1 MSTNIN
7 FNFKNGYE
15 DFATLIENKAY
26 YVDKTSFLKELF
38 MGISDDANPLFLRP
52 RRFGKTLNMSMIKEF
67 CELNYQ
73 NPKDKSRQQRLFI
86 DNGRKLAVAGDDYKE
101 LREQFMGEFP
111 VISFSFK
118 GIEGTTFK
126 QALSQIIFK
135 IAGLYERFAFLS
147 QSTKLS
153 QDDIQQFLHYKKF
166 CKTTSGS
173 FNSDELLDQAL
184 FISGTFI
191 PVLAS
196 LLFKEYEKKVI
207 VIIDEYDV
215 PLQKAVSAQTHYYDK
230 MLELIKQISV
240 NTFKQ
245 EADPWLYKGVI
256 SGCLKIA
263 HQSVFTD
270 ANNFKVY
277 DHDSELYAGFF
288 GFTEEETEKMLCD
301 CGFSD
306 RKDEVR
312 KWYDGYRFGNKHMY
326 CPWSVS
332 NYCSDALSSTNPEP
346 KPYWVN
352 TSGNDI
358 ITLFTKYSISARQA
372 QNIDCLQRLMNG
384 ESVAIELREFTTYP
398 KIQEHISFDDFLTML
413 LHTGYVTFAEDSPF
427 YGKVK
432 VKIPNKEIYE
442 CFRVKFEDIF
452 SNQNSAWSAQAE
464 KLLDFLMTNKI
475 QEAKALINS
484 LLKQFIS
491 IRNSGS
497 ELYYHGFMLGLL
509 GITSSALNTVIKE
522 ELESGDG
529 FTDITL
535 INEDLQKVVIIEM
548 KKALA
553 NTPLGLR
560 QGALAALDQIKR
572 KDYARAFINQG
583 YENILGVGI
592 GFGGKNCAVLS
603 KALNDEVQA

>member
-86 DNGRKLAVAGDDYKE
+86 DNGRNLAVAGDNYKE
-101 LREQFMGEFP
+101 LREQFMGEYP

-196 LLFKEYEKKVI
+196 LLFKEYGKKVI

-215 PLQKAVSAQTHYYDK
+215 PLQKAVSAQTPYYDK

-277 DHDSELYAGFF
+277 DHDSELYAGLF

-522 ELESGDG
+522 ELESGEG

-548 KKALA
+548 KKASA

>member
-215 PLQKAVSAQTHYYDK
+215 PLQKAVSAQTPYYDK

-270 ANNFKVY
+270 ANNFSIY
-277 DHDSELYAGFF
+277 DQDTEPYTDFF

-301 CGFSD
+301 CGLAN
-306 RKDEVR
+306 RKDDVR
-312 KWYDGYRFGNKHMY
+312 KWYDGYRFGNKHIY
-326 CPWSVS
+326 CPWSM
-332 NYCSDALSSTNPEP
+332 STFCKNAMHDKLLEP

-509 GITSSALNTVIKE
+509 SMAAASRGIECKDETETGSGFADLVLKSFIDKTSVII
-522 ELESGDG
+522 ELKKGERS
-529 FTDITL
+529 FTGSYDAAKAAACQIQKKNYAQAL
-535 INEDLQKVVIIEM
+535 INEKC
-548 KKALA
+548 
-553 NTPLGLR
+553 PLIYG
-560 QGALAALDQIKR
+560 I
-572 KDYARAFINQG
+572 
-583 YENILGVGI
+583 GI
-592 GFGGKNCAVLS
+592 GFVGKECEIVSLGNLG
-603 KALNDEVQA
+603 N

>member
-86 DNGRKLAVAGDDYKE
+86 DNGRKLAVAGDNYKE

-118 GIEGTTFK
+118 GIEGNTFASAVCSFLEAIGELY
-126 QALSQIIFK
+126 QRFIFLTRSSRLVGSLK
-135 IAGLYERFAFLS
+135 
-147 QSTKLS
+147 
-153 QDDIQQFLHYKKF
+153 KKF
-166 CKTTSGS
+166 SLILDFCNLEFGNLSDSNTLSKAVSICTS
-173 FNSDELLDQAL
+173 
-184 FISGTFI
+184 FIST
-191 PVLAS
+191 LAQM
-196 LLFKEYEKKVI
+196 LYIEYGRSVI

-215 PLQKAVSAQTHYYDK
+215 PLQKAVSAQTPYYDD
-230 MLELIKQISV
+230 MLEIIKKISV
-240 NTFKQ
+240 TVFKQ
-245 EADPWLYKGVI
+245 NAEPWLYKGVI

-301 CGFSD
+301 CGLAN
-306 RKDEVR
+306 RKDDVR
-312 KWYDGYRFGNKHMY
+312 KWYDGYRFGNKHIY
-326 CPWSVS
+326 CPWSM
-332 NYCSDALSSTNPEP
+332 STFCKNAMHDKLLEP

-548 KKALA
+548 KKASA
-553 NTPLGLR
+553 NTPLGR
-560 QGALAALDQIKR
+560 IQGAKAALDQIKR